1 MSRKVPYL
9 QHGALPKQQ
18 RSSQDPHQPMTSALY
33 KPADLRP
40 DTFEKT
46 TDAYMYDVIFTYFS
60 QDKDFRSRWNVVGF
74 MAGVPDKTQKQ
85 ACRQCGRAYES
96 LKEDV
101 CQHCKAKREMGRAP
115 IRVVM
120 DMPSLT
126 ETLPRSYPP
135 VVPGRNKPKMIP
147 GLPIGYNVPLEA
159 YTVEDGRILLE
170 RQKQFNNDQIDPRF
184 KWLQDIMD
192 EYDDKVAGADRQKDE
207 PKVSNATSFLW
218 SQLTGMMSSGPKR
231 PCENPLTD
239 ADKIEIA
246 QNSLVNTYGID
257 KLANKPFC
265 RPPATPAPAPV
276 SSESG
281 ATDDAGDDLDQQ
293 LEDLLKRTAVRPSVP
308 E

>member
-1 MSRKVPYL
+1 MGYECIADDEPWSRWDEEMSLTSRLDEELLLRLEHGRCALRKCRSAGIIEHRSARLEDRCRLLSKKEMSGRPLAEVPYK
-9 QHGALPKQQ
+9 A
-18 RSSQDPHQPMTSALY
+18 
-33 KPADLRP
+33 ADLRP

-101 CQHCKAKREMGRAP
+101 CQHCKQKREMGRAP

-120 DMPSLT
+120 DMPSMT

-135 VVPGRNKPKMIP
+135 VVPGKNKPKMIP
-147 GLPIGYNVPLEA
+147 GLPIGYSVPLEA

-192 EYDDKVAGADRQKDE
+192 EYDAKVAGDRQKDE
-207 PKVSNATSFLW
+207 PKVSNATNFLW
-218 SQLTGMMSSGPKR
+218 SQLTGMLSSASLR
-231 PCENPLTD
+231 ES
-239 ADKIEIA
+239 AD
-246 QNSLVNTYGID
+246 G
-257 KLANKPFC
+257 
-265 RPPATPAPAPV
+265 R
-276 SSESG
+276 
-281 ATDDAGDDLDQQ
+281 
-293 LEDLLKRTAVRPSVP
+293 
-308 E
+308 

>member
-1 MSRKVPYL
+1 
-9 QHGALPKQQ
+9 
-18 RSSQDPHQPMTSALY
+18 MTSALY

-101 CQHCKAKREMGRAP
+101 CQHCKQKREMGRAP

-120 DMPSLT
+120 DMPSMT

-147 GLPIGYNVPLEA
+147 GLPIGYSVPLEA

-184 KWLQDIMD
+184 KWLKDVMD
-192 EYDDKVAGADRQKDE
+192 EYDAKVTEADRQKGE
-207 PKVSNATSFLW
+207 PKVSNATNFLW
-218 SQLTGMMSSGPKR
+218 SQLTGMLSSGPKR

-246 QNSLVNTYGID
+246 QNSLVNTYGIE

-265 RPPATPAPAPV
+265 RPPVAAPTAPSTPAEAAV
-276 SSESG
+276 KSESG
-281 ATDDAGDDLDQQ
+281 PMLDPGDDLDQQ
-293 LEDLLKRTAVRPSVP
+293 LEELLKRTAVRPSLS